1 VSRVTIADV
10 ASAAGVS
17 KTAVSFAFNNPDKL
31 GHATLERVLGVA
43 HDLGYTPHPAARAL
57 SMRRSGTIG
66 VLIPQRL
73 STVFANPFLSEL
85 IQGLG
90 ELCEEHDLTMLLVPP
105 LDGSLEGAIRQASVD
120 GFISVGLSPDDG
132 ALEVLDRI
140 GIPAVLIDSE
150 GSPTHPAVNVDD
162 EGGAEAAARHLLEL
176 GHHRLAVIVLPPTR
190 GQVGNTPTAARRMA
204 GYQAAFNRVGAPPPY
219 TLTAGI
225 SVAAGARAFES
236 LPKGIRRPTAVLAMS
251 DMAAI
256 GVMSAAQAAGMRVPD
271 DLSVVGFDD
280 LPMAAWTSPAL
291 TTVRQPIVEKG
302 RIAARLL
309 IQRMKGRAVVSP
321 PPLSTSLVV
330 RGSTSEPSQGSTQD
344 LPASSRRTPGVRGAQ
359 KGVVNRRA

>member
-17 KTAVSFAFNNPDKL
+17 KTAVSFAFNNPERL
-31 GHATLERVLGVA
+31 GQATLERVLGVA
-43 HDLGYTPHPAARAL
+43 QDLGYTPHPAARAL

-66 VLIPQRL
+66 ILIPQRL
-73 STVFANPFLSEL
+73 STVFANPFVSEL

-90 ELCEEHDLTMLLVPP
+90 EQCEEHDLTLLLVPP

-120 GFISVGLSPDDG
+120 GFISLGLGPDDR

-140 GIPAVLIDSE
+140 GIPTVLVDSE
-150 GSPTHPAVNVDD
+150 ASPSHPSINIDD

-176 GHHRLAVIVLPPTR
+176 GHRQLAIIVLPPAR
-190 GQVGNTPTAARRMA
+190 AQVNSTPTASRRLA
-204 GYQAAFNRVGAPPPY
+204 GYKKAIHAAGAPEPHVVV
-219 TLTAGI
+219 AGI
-225 SVAAGARAFES
+225 SVPAGARAFDS
-236 LPKGIRRPTAVLAMS
+236 LPKGQRRPTGVLAMS

-256 GVMSAAQAAGMRVPD
+256 GVMSAAQSAGLRVPQ

-280 LPMAAWTSPAL
+280 VPASAWTNPPL

-302 RIAARLL
+302 RLAARLL
-309 IQRMKGRAVVSP
+309 IQRMKGKTVESP
-321 PPLSTSLVV
+321 SPLRTSLVV
-330 RGSTSEPSQGSTQD
+330 RNSTSSPGDSD
-344 LPASSRRTPGVRGAQ
+344 LPIRRR
-359 KGVVNRRA
+359 

>member
-31 GHATLERVLGVA
+31 GQATLERVLGVA

-73 STVFANPFLSEL
+73 STVFANPFMSEL

-90 ELCEEHDLTMLLVPP
+90 ELCEGHDLTMLLVPP

-120 GFISVGLSPDDG
+120 GFVSLGLSPDDR

-140 GIPAVLIDSE
+140 GIPTVLIDSE
-150 GSPTHPAVNVDD
+150 ASPLHPAVNVDD
-162 EGGAEAAARHLLEL
+162 EGGAEAAARHVLEL
-176 GHHRLAVIVLPPTR
+176 GHRRIAIIVLPPTR
-190 GQVGNTPTAARRMA
+190 GQVGNTPTAARRMS
-204 GYQAAFNRVGAPPPY
+204 GYRAAIDRTGAPLPY

-225 SVAAGARAFES
+225 TVAAGARAYES
-236 LPKGIRRPTAVLAMS
+236 LPKGRQRPTAVLAMS
-251 DMAAI
+251 DMAAM
-256 GVMSAAQAAGMRVPD
+256 GVMSAAQAAGVRVPA
-271 DLSVVGFDD
+271 DLSVVGYDD
-280 LPMAAWTSPAL
+280 LPMAAWTNPAL

-302 RIAARLL
+302 RLAARLL
-309 IQRMKGRAVVSP
+309 IQLMKGRTVVSP
-321 PPLSTSLVV
+321 SPLSTHLVV
-330 RGSTSEPSQGSTQD
+330 RGSTSEPFRGSNQGV
-344 LPASSRRTPGVRGAQ
+344 PASSRRILRARGA
-359 KGVVNRRA
+359 